1 MTILTWIVHG
11 QGNKD
16 IYRIYISF
24 VFSPIA
30 KNKQCSFSSQ
40 LEKRRRKNNLIFYK
54 LSYTAPFEESYKIH
68 PAKGEFQP
76 LFSIS
81 IPPFDTIKC
90 HVYKLLL
97 HISIYHVKDQKAYH
111 KISFSLRGSFG
122 GGGGVS
128 EFPKIKVFFY
138 YYPLLQKIVVAGPT
152 KVCRSISLGLSRKW
166 SYK

>member
-11 QGNKD
+11 QGKKD

-54 LSYTAPFEESYKIH
+54 LSYTAPFEESYKLH

-81 IPPFDTIKC
+81 LPPFDTIKC

-97 HISIYHVKDQKAYH
+97 HISIYHVKDQMAYQKSH
-111 KISFSLRGSFG
+111 FHYEVLLGLG
-122 GGGGVS
+122 GGGIGIFENKSIFLLLPFVAKDCCCRS
-128 EFPKIKVFFY
+128 NKS
-138 YYPLLQKIVVAGPT
+138 LQKYFSGFEQEME
-152 KVCRSISLGLSRKW
+152 L
-166 SYK
+166 